1 MDIESSSFF
10 AMNFSLIY
18 QFAVDDILT
27 VGFSQSFADWLRS
40 VCEKTDFD
48 LKISPLWIWIKAML
62 SRLEIF

>member
-1 MDIESSSFF
+1 LNFPPFF
-10 AMNFSLIY
+10 AVIFSLIY

-27 VGFSQSFADWLRS
+27 VGFSQSFAKWLKA

-48 LKISPLWIWIKAML
+48 LKISALWIWIKAML